1 MLTKAVMLRAH
12 VL

>member
-1 MLTKAVMLRAH
+1 MSTKAVMLRAH